1 MGKITTNLFGEL
13 AFLQYQPEAP
23 VSETLEFYTD
33 VMQSVNSTEER
44 LQLRTKPRQSFDYKI
59 PLQSWR
65 LANAFNTEYGAIRK
79 KWAVPIWTE
88 AQFIGSIAAH
98 ETNIVCN
105 TSLYDL
111 RANSLALLYSS
122 ESIWQIVEIASIA
135 VYSID
140 ISTDIASI
148 SNAWLIPV
156 RLGWV
161 SGGIDK
167 KINGH
172 NGSTSVSFEIDDNL
186 DLTATTPDQY
196 LSNDIYYSPGLLN
209 EGSLQR
215 SLQQRVDI
223 VDFTLGPVIRRS
235 PWTNARYASP
245 YSSLLNG
252 ASEMRAYKD
261 FVYRRAGKFRAFWMP
276 TFEHNLR
283 VVNTGNIAS
292 TIVIEDDSIRDY
304 TMRTHIAFQ
313 STTGVWYPRVISN
326 PIQLINNRVQLSLS
340 SALNVNAANIA
351 RVCFLG
357 LNRFDTDRI
366 EINWIGNNV
375 AKSEVIITE
384 ITP

>member
-1 MGKITTNLFGEL
+1 MAKITTNLFGEL

-44 LQLRTKPRQSFDYKI
+44 LQLRSKPRQSFDYKI

-65 LANAFNTEYGAIRK
+65 IANAFNTEYGALRK
-79 KWAVPIWTE
+79 KWAVPVWTE
-88 AQFIGSIAAH
+88 AQYIGSIAAH
-98 ETNIVCN
+98 ETNILCN
-105 TSLYDL
+105 TSIYDL

-122 ESIWQIVEIASIA
+122 ELSWQVVEISAIN
-135 VYSID
+135 VDSID
-140 ISTDIASI
+140 ITTDVDLI
-148 SNAWLIPV
+148 NGAWLIPI

-186 DLTATTPDQY
+186 DLTASTPEQY
-196 LSNDIYYSPGLLN
+196 LGNDIYYSPGLLN

-223 VDFTLGPVIRRS
+223 VDFTLGPVVRRS

-245 YSSLLNG
+245 YSSLING

-283 VVNTGNIAS
+283 LANTGNIAS
-292 TIVIEDDSIRDY
+292 VITVEKDSITDY
-304 TMRTHIAFQ
+304 SLRTNIAFQ
-313 STTGVWYPRVISN
+313 STAGVWYPRVISS
-326 PIQLINNRVQLSLS
+326 PIQLINNRVQFTLS

-375 AKSEVIITE
+375 AKSEVLITE